1 MIAATNLTVV
11 GTQTKTFQELACSP
25 LLVGELQKQSFCF
38 AVVNILLSITA
49 FLGNFLILVALHK
62 ESSLHPPSKFLYRCL
77 ATTDL
82 LVGLLSQPL
91 SAIYYMT
98 LVCEDWSL
106 CRYAW
111 DTGYVTGYILCGASL
126 LTIMAISVDRLLALL
141 LGLRYKQ
148 IVTLRRT
155 YIIVATFW
163 VIPGVAAF
171 CYFLDPQISF
181 WCSVIVLPPCLLISV
196 ASYVK
201 IFRVLRR
208 HHAQVGDHLQQKT
221 RQPNILNLVRFKKG
235 VYSAL
240 WVQLALVVCFLPY
253 SVIQINIV
261 YSKTHSSHSYV
272 TFGIVSSLVFF
283 NSSLNP
289 FLYCWKIR
297 EVREAVKQT
306 IRQAFCCPWG

>member
-1 MIAATNLTVV
+1 
-11 GTQTKTFQELACSP
+11 
-25 LLVGELQKQSFCF
+25 
-38 AVVNILLSITA
+38 
-49 FLGNFLILVALHK
+49 
-62 ESSLHPPSKFLYRCL
+62 
-77 ATTDL
+77 
-82 LVGLLSQPL
+82 
-91 SAIYYMT
+91 
-98 LVCEDWSL
+98 
-106 CRYAW
+106 
-111 DTGYVTGYILCGASL
+111 
-126 LTIMAISVDRLLALL
+126 MAISVDRLLALL

-181 WCSVIVLPPCLLISV
+181 WCSLIVLPPCLLISV

-221 RQPNILNLVRFKKG
+221 RQPNVLNLVRFKKG

-261 YSKTHSSHSYV
+261 YSKKYSSHSYV

-306 IRQAFCCPWG
+306 IRQAFCFPWG